1 MRLRQLFAEAPGT
14 GSLSTGSSW
23 AGSVFGDVNQAMN
36 KPWELIEPEA
46 GAAGAGGV
54 GGTGSSAAGAA
65 SGRTTGSGAGSTRN
79 ASTAMSFFQRRG
91 LTTAQA
97 AGLVGNLQAESGAN
111 LDPRAVGDGGR
122 AMGIAQWHPDRRAR
136 FQRAIGKPFERSTF
150 EDQLNFIWW
159 EFNNTER
166 VAFAQLRRATT
177 AEQAAAIVDQYYER
191 SSGAH
196 RNRRIANAVALVPA
210 TGTATA

>member
-1 MRLRQLFAEAPGT
+1 MRLRQLYTEAPNTGT
-14 GSLSTGSSW
+14 LSTGSSW
-23 AGSVFGDVNQAMN
+23 ASDAFGGVNQAIN

-46 GAAGAGGV
+46 GAAGAGGAV
-54 GGTGSSAAGAA
+54 GTGSSAGGAA
-65 SGRTTGSGAGSTRN
+65 RGGATGSGAGSTRN
-79 ASTAMSFFQRRG
+79 ASAAMSFFQRRG

-122 AMGIAQWHPDRRAR
+122 AIGIAQWHPDRRAN
-136 FQRAIGKPFERSTF
+136 FSRAIGKPFERSTF

-166 VAFAQLRRATT
+166 AAFAQLRRATT

-196 RNRRIANAVALVPA
+196 RNRRIANAAALA
-210 TGTATA
+210 GGAATA